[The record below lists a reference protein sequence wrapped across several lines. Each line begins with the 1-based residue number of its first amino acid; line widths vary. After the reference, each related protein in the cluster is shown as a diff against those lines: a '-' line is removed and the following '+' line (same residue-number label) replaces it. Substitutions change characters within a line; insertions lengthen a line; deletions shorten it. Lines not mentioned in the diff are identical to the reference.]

1 MNPTGFYTIVDHT
14 ADVGI
19 ELEAA
24 GKPEVFAAAALA
36 MFDLMYGLEAISE
49 KETWRIEV
57 KAESDEEL
65 LVAWLNEILYI
76 HAVEKLLFA
85 GFTEATLSEGAF
97 SALGHGERF
106 DPIRHKGDMEIKAAT
121 YHRLL
126 LEKQKAGWKARIIF
140 DV

>member
-1 MNPTGFYTIVDHT
+1 MNPAGFYTIVDHT

-19 ELEAA
+19 QLEAA
-24 GKPEVFAAAALA
+24 DEPEVFTAAALA
-36 MFDLMYGLEAISE
+36 MFDLMYGLDTISE
-49 KETWRIEV
+49 KESRRIEV
-57 KAESDEEL
+57 KAQDDEEL

-76 HAVEKLLFA
+76 HAVEKMLF
-85 GFTEATLSEGAF
+85 GRFTGAALSEGTF

-106 DPIRHKGDMEIKAAT
+106 DPERHRGEMEIKAAT

-126 LEKQKAGWKARIIF
+126 LEKQGTGWKARIIF

>member
-1 MNPTGFYTIVDHT
+1 MNPAGFYTIVDHT

-19 ELEAA
+19 ELETAS
-24 GKPEVFAAAALA
+24 KPEAFARAALA
-36 MFDLMYGLEAISE
+36 MFDLMYGLDTIFK
-49 KETWRIEV
+49 KETRRIEV

-106 DPIRHKGDMEIKAAT
+106 DPLRHRGDMEIKAAT
-121 YHRLL
+121 YHSLL
-126 LEKQKAGWKARIIF
+126 LKKQKTGWKARVIF